1 MLRIEK
7 QCSGCVTRL
16 LLSGYVRSEGLAC
29 IQSAIN
35 DACAHTVLDLGEVTL
50 VDVAG
55 VRFLMGCEREGVELA
70 QCPPFVR
77 EWMVREG
84 AEGADQTV

>member
-35 DACAHTVLDLGEVTL
+35 EAGAHTVLDLGEVTL

-55 VRFLMGCEREGVELA
+55 VRFLMGCEREGVELT
-70 QCPPFVR
+70 QCPPFVS
-77 EWMVREG
+77 EWMLRER